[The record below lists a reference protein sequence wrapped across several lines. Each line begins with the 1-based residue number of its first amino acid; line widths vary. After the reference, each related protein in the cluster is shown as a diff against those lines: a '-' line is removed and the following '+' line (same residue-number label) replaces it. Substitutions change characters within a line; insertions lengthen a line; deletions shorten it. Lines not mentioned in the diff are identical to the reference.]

1 MLEKA
6 LSGSKSYWSW
16 VFFLLAVVGV
26 GFVCYLI
33 QYREGLRL
41 TGLSRDVSWGLY
53 IAQLTF
59 LVGVAASAVMLVLP
73 YYLHDTKEFGR
84 ITILGEFLAVPAM
97 IMCGLFVVVD
107 LGKPMRMLNIA
118 LYPTPNAILFWDFVV
133 LQCYMGLNIL
143 IGFTV
148 LSAERKWIKPPAWIM
163 PFIYIS
169 IPFAVSIHTV
179 TAFLYAGMPGRHLWL
194 TAIMA
199 ARFLSSAFAAGPALL
214 IILAL
219 IIRKATRFDPGR
231 EAIQKLSLIVTYAL
245 IINMFFLSLEFYT
258 AYYSGIP
265 GHQHSLG
272 YLFFGQHGYNALV
285 PWMWASVIMAIGSI
299 LVMLFPRNRKNE
311 SVLAVTCAVIFIAL
325 WIDKGLG
332 LIVGGFIPNPLEQY
346 REYSPTGLEIMITL
360 AIWAVGALIL
370 TVLYKIAVGV
380 KEETGGELAPH

>member
-6 LSGSKSYWSW
+6 LSGSKAYWSW
-16 VFFLLAVVGV
+16 VFFLLVVVGV

-41 TGLSRDVSWGLY
+41 TGLGRDVSWGLY

-73 YYLHDTKEFGR
+73 YYLHNTKEFGR
-84 ITILGEFLAVPAM
+84 IAILGEFLAVPAM
-97 IMCGLFVVVD
+97 IMCGLFVIVD
-107 LGKPMRMLNIA
+107 LGKPMRMLNIV
-118 LYPTPNAILFWDFVV
+118 LYPTPNAILFWDFLV
-133 LQCYMGLNIL
+133 LQIYMGLNIL

-148 LSAERKWIKPPAWIM
+148 LSAERKWIKPPAWIN
-163 PFIYIS
+163 PFIYLS

-199 ARFLSSAFAAGPALL
+199 ARFLSSAFAAGPSLL

-219 IIRKATRFDPGR
+219 IIRKTTNFDPGR
-231 EAIQKLSLIVTYAL
+231 TAIQKLSVIVTYAL
-245 IINMFFLSLEFYT
+245 IINMFFLGLEFFT

-272 YLFFGQHGYNALV
+272 YLFFGHHGYNAMV
-285 PWMWASVIMAIGSI
+285 PWMWASVIMAIGAI
-299 LVMLFPRNRKNE
+299 VVMLVPKNRKNE
-311 SVLAVTCAVIFIAL
+311 SILAVTCGVIFIAL
-325 WIDKGLG
+325 WIDKGMG
-332 LIVGGFIPNPLEQY
+332 LIVGGFIPNPLHQY
-346 REYSPTGLEIMITL
+346 REYFPTGLEIMITI
-360 AIWAVGALIL
+360 AIWALGALIL
-370 TVLYKIAVGV
+370 TVLYKIAIGV